1 MSLREVSSS
10 KPFLAKKGGATPVK
24 LATVRG
30 VPTEPSLRPIESDEE
45 ISLDSM
51 SQDTGTSPKTKA
63 TGKRSVESAP
73 AASLLPFDLLRKK
86 YRPELSPDLAEDEP
100 DMEPADFVSADLV
113 AIDLA
118 ATLEPEPKQQAELT
132 LRVEPKP
139 AAELRA
145 PAEVG
150 SVPKLKIPL
159 PQESEADASLEAPAL
174 APTPDP
180 DWRVGVEAM
189 ARPKRASGGG
199 WLLPFGA
206 LAAAFAALVV
216 GWNMAN
222 PDVDWGF
229 GTLRFGSTSEPVV
242 ASDTASDVTVPT
254 SVEPP
259 PPIVESPA
267 LVEPATPSVETPVSE
282 TPAST
287 VAIEPEPTAPT
298 PPTPLEASIPE
309 PVLSPVD
316 SESSSSGIPTEAE
329 AADLQSAEAPSE
341 TQPSETQGTT
351 DQSATAPV
359 QAVPAQA
366 VPAQTASTEQAATT
380 QQTAPPAPAAPVKPT
395 VDVVRLEASG
405 EAVIAGRAAPNSELI
420 VLDNGEPIG
429 TVQADAFGEWV
440 FVPEVALPTG
450 DHEFGLVVK
459 TVQESVNLPA
469 PSRPSLPPAPTLEP
483 ALMAPES
490 ASESVPATPL
500 DATPDTAPGPDL
512 APDAASPDTATD
524 VEASSTPEV
533 APATGIDDSVIRLVP
548 VPLRKPA
555 PAEAG
560 SVPADD
566 QAGLQGTPAT
576 KVADFVVQLASVKT
590 RAGAEQEWSKL
601 KQRFPEILSD
611 MVPALDEVK
620 LVDYGTVIRVRT
632 GAFDSQRD
640 AANLC
645 AQLTAKRQACL
656 VVKTSGGN

>member
-10 KPFLAKKGGATPVK
+10 KPLLAKKGGAAPVK

-45 ISLDSM
+45 ISLDSTL
-51 SQDTGTSPKTKA
+51 QETGTSPEAKA

-73 AASLLPFDLLRKK
+73 AASLLPFDLLRRK

-118 ATLEPEPKQQAELT
+118 ATLEPEPKQQAELA
-132 LRVEPKP
+132 LRVEPQP

-145 PAEVG
+145 PAEAK

-159 PQESEADASLEAPAL
+159 PQESEADAPLEAPAL

-229 GTLRFGSTSEPVV
+229 GDLRFGSTSEPVV
-242 ASDTASDVTVPT
+242 ASETASDATVPT

-259 PPIVESPA
+259 PPIAESPA
-267 LVEPATPSVETPVSE
+267 PVEPQALPVETPASE

-287 VAIEPEPTAPT
+287 AAIEPEPTA
-298 PPTPLEASIPE
+298 PTPLEASIPE
-309 PVLSPVD
+309 PVLSPAD
-316 SESSSSGIPTEAE
+316 SESVVDNGANEVE
-329 AADLQSAEAPSE
+329 AADLPPAEAPSE
-341 TQPSETQGTT
+341 TQGTA
-351 DQSATAPV
+351 DQSAPAPV
-359 QAVPAQA
+359 QVIPDQA
-366 VPAQTASTEQAATT
+366 ASTE
-380 QQTAPPAPAAPVKPT
+380 QTAPPAPLAPPAPVVPVKPT

-440 FVPEVALPTG
+440 FVPDVALPTG

-469 PSRPSLPPAPTLEP
+469 PSRPSLPPAPDLEP
-483 ALMAPES
+483 ALAAPAPAPES
-490 ASESVPATPL
+490 APVTPL
-500 DATPDTAPGPDL
+500 DATPDTAPTSD
-512 APDAASPDTATD
+512 
-524 VEASSTPEV
+524 V
-533 APATGIDDSVIRLVP
+533 APAAGVGDSAVQPAP

-560 SVPADD
+560 SAPVDD
-566 QAGLQGTPAT
+566 QAGLQGTPAA

-645 AQLTAKRQACL
+645 AQLAAKRQACL